1 MLTPTGHDFSDN
13 PWPSKW
19 VEAKI
24 RPVKLQIRQPP
35 LPWTVS
41 RLVLLLSL
49 FCSGIAATLAWQGYA
64 HMTGEMIANS
74 FPQLAWLLP
83 QPAVRLQSPDVVAP
97 TAPAIPSSSSEHL
110 KVISLALAVVRQGM
124 DQLAADQQQ
133 MAIEIAK
140 VREAQQEIRD
150 KIISA
155 PPRQRPPAPA
165 RRSVPQKT
173 LAH

>member
-1 MLTPTGHDFSDN
+1 MALQMGRSEDSPGQVADQAAAVALDSLAIG
-13 PWPSKW
+13 SL
-19 VEAKI
+19 AQ
-24 RPVKLQIRQPP
+24 PV
-35 LPWTVS
+35 
-41 RLVLLLSL
+41 
-49 FCSGIAATLAWQGYA
+49 CSGIAATLAWQGYA

-133 MAIEIAK
+133 MATEIAK